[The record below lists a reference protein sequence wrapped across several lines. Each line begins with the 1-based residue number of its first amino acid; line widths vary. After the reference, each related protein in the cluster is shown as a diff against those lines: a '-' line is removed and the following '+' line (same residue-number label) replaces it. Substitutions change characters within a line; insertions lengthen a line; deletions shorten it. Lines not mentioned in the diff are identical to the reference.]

1 MEYGL
6 SSPSWPTS
14 PFVST
19 WKGLLPL
26 LALLLIPVGPAWG
39 QGASSPA
46 DPEDL
51 QAAILDPGRRSMVAE
66 RISEDERFVLDGVL
80 DEPFWQR
87 ARPATDFIQQ
97 DPVLGGTP
105 TERTEVRIAFSR
117 TTLYMG
123 VMCFDSEPDLLLGN
137 TMKRDE
143 FLSADDRFMWT
154 MDPSLDQQTG
164 YFFEMNPSGLMA
176 DQLLSPAGS
185 NREWDGIWNARV
197 RRSELGWAL
206 EIEIPFRTISFD
218 PDAPGWGINF
228 QRTVRRK
235 NEENLW
241 TGYLRN
247 QGLRRLEYG
256 GLLTGITDVSQGF
269 GLEVVP
275 YVSGNLF
282 DAPGAAEPQ
291 NLDGSVDVG
300 VDLFYNLT
308 PSLRANLTVNTD
320 FAETEVDQRLVNLT
334 RFPLFFPEK
343 RDFFLDGATLF
354 NFYSEFTPVRPFF
367 SRRIG
372 LDEEG
377 RQQPITVGSKLIGQ
391 VGSEDIGVLYV
402 RAGETTTAAGE
413 DFAVTRLRHRF
424 WAQSSVGAIYTGR
437 HTRSEATDDLH
448 TAGLD
453 FRLATATFRGGQN
466 LEVAGFFLWN
476 TNPLGTGESSANG
489 ARIGLPNDP
498 WDVSFSVESLG
509 ANVDPAIGF
518 VQRTG
523 FRNYNPRISFA
534 PRPVGH
540 PWIRR
545 FQFEL
550 FSNFTTDMDNQW
562 LTRNVGWKVIGI
574 ETHSQDSIAF
584 TIRPEFERLEDDF
597 EISDGVVLAE
607 GEEYT
612 FARFQVGGQTANRR
626 IVATSVSYEWGGFFS
641 GNRREFT
648 INTNLRPRPGVRVQL
663 EGEWNAVSLAEG
675 SFDTQVYRVI
685 SDTQF
690 NPWIFVVN
698 TLQYDSV
705 SDRLG
710 WQARFRWTLTPGN
723 DLFVVY
729 THNWANEPVLDRFI
743 TQDRRA
749 ATKLVYTKRF

>member
-1 MEYGL
+1 MWNRL
-6 SSPSWPTS
+6 I
-14 PFVST
+14 
-19 WKGLLPL
+19 PL
-26 LALLLIPVGPAWG
+26 LTLLLTPVGPAWS
-39 QGASSPA
+39 QETQT
-46 DPEDL
+46 PEDPKGL
-51 QAAILDPGRRSMVAE
+51 RPAILDSGRRSMAAE
-66 RISEDERFVLDGVL
+66 RMREDELIVLDGIL
-80 DEPFWQR
+80 DEPVWQR
-87 ARPATDFIQQ
+87 TVPASDFIQQ

-105 TERTEVRIAFSR
+105 TERTEVRIGFNR

-123 VMCFDSEPDLLLGN
+123 VICYDSEPDLLLGN

-154 MDPSLDQQTG
+154 MDPFLDQQNG

-185 NREWDGIWNARV
+185 NRDWDGIWNAVV
-197 RRSELGWAL
+197 RRSAVGWTL

-218 PDAPGWGINF
+218 PDAPAWGINF

-256 GLLTGITDVSQGF
+256 GLLTGITDVSQGV
-269 GLEVVP
+269 GLDVVP
-275 YVSGNLF
+275 YVAGNMF
-282 DAPGAAEPQ
+282 DAPGAATPQ
-291 NLDGSVDVG
+291 DLDGGADVG
-300 VDLFYNLT
+300 IDLFYNVT

-343 RDFFLDGATLF
+343 RAFFLDGATFF
-354 NFYSEFTPVRPFF
+354 NFYGEFTPVRPFF

-377 RQQPITVGSKLIGQ
+377 QQQPVVVGGKLIGQ
-391 VGSEDIGVLYV
+391 TGSQDVGVVYV
-402 RAGETTTAAGE
+402 RTDETATAAGE
-413 DFAVTRLRHRF
+413 DFAVARLRHRF
-424 WAQSSVGAIYTGR
+424 WAQSYVGAIYTGR
-437 HTRSEATDDLH
+437 HTRSEATDDLQ

-453 FRLATATFRGGQN
+453 VRLATATFRGNQN
-466 LEVAGFFLWN
+466 LDVTGFFLWN
-476 TNPLGTGESSANG
+476 TNPLETGHSSAHG

-498 WDVSFSVESLG
+498 WSVSFSFESLG
-509 ANVDPAIGF
+509 ENVDPAVGF
-518 VQRTG
+518 VRRTG
-523 FRNYNPRISFA
+523 FRDYNPRISFS

-550 FSNFTTDMDNQW
+550 FSNFITDMDNRW
-562 LTRNVGWKVIGI
+562 LSRNLRWKVIGI
-574 ETHSQDSIAF
+574 DTHSQERIEF
-584 TIRPEFERLEDDF
+584 NIRPQFERLQDDF
-597 EISDGVVLAE
+597 TISEGVVLPE
-607 GEEYT
+607 GEEYSFT
-612 FARFQVGGQTANRR
+612 RFEVRGQTANRR
-626 IVATSVSYEWGGFFS
+626 VIATNVSYEWGSFFS
-641 GNRREFT
+641 GDRRELT
-648 INTNLRPRPGVRVQL
+648 INANLRPRPGVRVQL
-663 EGEWNAVSLAEG
+663 EGEWNDVSLAEG
-675 SFDTQVYRVI
+675 RFDTQVYRVI

-710 WQARFRWTLTPGN
+710 WQVRFRWTLTPGN

-729 THNWANEPVLDRFI
+729 TQNWVNEPVLDQFI

-749 ATKLVYTKRF
+749 ATKLVYTQRF